1 MGRMRFAA
9 LAAVV
14 SLALGFL
21 IPLTLNLIHWLLTG
35 GEPHQET
42 RGDAPAVFDAV
53 LPYERVLSSRF
64 PRQTSQRACSHVFV
78 RLRQNPPQSPPRPS
92 PGTDRDHRFGGLW
105 RPTPARFTF
114 TPGADPLED
123 CRTVIGYTLTNRIAQ
138 LLRAPGAFHYHDLT
152 DGTLHLYAPAARIAR
167 RLNAAAAPGR

>member
-1 MGRMRFAA
+1 MKFVAA
-9 LAAVV
+9 AMVV

-21 IPLTLNLIHWLLTG
+21 VPLTPSLIHWLLTG

-42 RGDAPAVFDAV
+42 QGYAPAVFDAV

-64 PRQTSQRACSHVFV
+64 SRQTSPRACSHVFV
-78 RLRQNPPQSPPRPS
+78 RLRQDPPQSPPRS
-92 PGTDRDHRFGGLW
+92 SLGTDRDHRFGGLW

-123 CRTVIGYTLTNRIAQ
+123 CRSVIGSTLANRISM
-138 LLRAPGAFHYHDLT
+138 LLREPGAYYYHDLT
-152 DGTLHLYAPAARIAR
+152 DGVLHLYAPTARIAG
-167 RLNAAAAPGR
+167 RLNTVAAKRR